1 MPLKRG
7 FKAHAER
14 IALKARSDMG
24 LQPHHGLH
32 AKEYA
37 AFLGIKF
44 MPVPHAVK
52 DKDHLAVLNRLDGW
66 SAFSIMVGPARYI
79 VNNETHSDGRQE
91 TDIMHEISHHLC
103 GHQPSHA
110 VPLREGA
117 SGQCRSYFKEIEG
130 EADWM
135 AGCLKVPKA
144 GLVWAIQN
152 GMTNDEM
159 VLHFRS
165 NLKMV
170 TFRRSMT
177 GVDKM
182 FSASRSSSRAA

>member
-7 FKAHAER
+7 FKAQAER
-14 IALKARSDMG
+14 VALKARSDME
-24 LQPHHGLH
+24 LQPHHALL
-32 AKEYA
+32 AKDYA

-44 MPVPHAVK
+44 IPVSHAVK
-52 DKDHLAVLNRLDGW
+52 DKDHLAVLNRKDGW

-103 GHQPSHA
+103 GHPPSHA

-117 SGQCRSYFKEIEG
+117 SGQCRSFFKDIED

-135 AGCLKVPKA
+135 AGCLKVPKD
-144 GLVWAIQN
+144 GLVWAIRN
-152 GMTNDEM
+152 GMSNDDM
-159 VLHFRS
+159 VRHFSS

-182 FSASRSSSRAA
+182 LGAPRSSRAA